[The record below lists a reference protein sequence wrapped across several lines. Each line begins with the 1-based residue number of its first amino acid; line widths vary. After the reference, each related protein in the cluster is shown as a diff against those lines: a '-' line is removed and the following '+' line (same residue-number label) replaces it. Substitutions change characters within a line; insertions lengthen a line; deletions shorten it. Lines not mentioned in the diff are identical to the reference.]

1 MKKVLVVSSSF
12 DIEQRLAKM
21 LEKGAIPR
29 EDYSIFVEKFGEES
43 SDSQGHFANVFAIDD
58 LRNRVAIDAGVEQCR
73 AWGPFDLVIAT
84 DEYAVIL
91 AAELRE
97 RLEIAGPK
105 VSEILKFRDKVVM
118 KESLLGSTV
127 RTPTLYTI
135 EQLLNDDSLL
145 PVVVKPRSYA
155 GSKGITI
162 LNTPQEVLELANTFK
177 GTLTDKEVAFKEFS
191 LEDLELEEFIV
202 GDIFHID
209 GFIFGG
215 EVIFCVP
222 SQYVGTC
229 LNYINGQPLASH
241 SVEDL
246 EEQKRWLNFSK
257 QVHEVMQ
264 LPDGAFHLEAF
275 LTNAGERV
283 FLEIG
288 ARPGGCYIVPSIE
301 YATGLNLDVAHI
313 QCQLGI
319 APQVPGDKSE
329 QFGWVIFPK
338 QAPQA
343 HEPKVGEVSV
353 PDMSGY
359 LKPAWRFIPTNKDS
373 YTGNFF
379 SYTSNLGAFV
389 FNSPDHRLMKDTL
402 QYLMKNYR
410 VGAQH

>member
-1 MKKVLVVSSSF
+1 MKKVLVVSSSS
-12 DIEQRLAKM
+12 DIEQRLARM
-21 LEKGAIPR
+21 LEKGAIPQ
-29 EDYSIFVEKFGEES
+29 EDYSVFVEKFGEES
-43 SDSQGHFANVFAIDD
+43 SASDGLFANVFAIDD

-73 AWGPFDLVIAT
+73 SWGPFDLVIAT
-84 DEYAVIL
+84 DEYSVIL

-97 RLEIAGPK
+97 RLAVAGPT
-105 VSEILKFRDKVVM
+105 VGEMLKFRDKVVM
-118 KESLLGSTV
+118 KESLLGSSV
-127 RTPTLYTI
+127 RTPVLYTI
-135 EQLLNDDSLL
+135 DQLLADHSLL

-155 GSKGITI
+155 GSKGISV
-162 LNTPQEVLELANTFK
+162 LRTPQEVLELAKNFQ
-177 GTLTDKEVAFKEFS
+177 GTLTDKEVAFTEFS
-191 LEDLELEEFIV
+191 LNDLELEEFIV
-202 GDIFHID
+202 GEILHID
-209 GFIFGG
+209 GYILGG
-215 EVIFCVP
+215 EVMFCVP

-241 SVEDL
+241 SVEDR
-246 EEQKRWLNFSK
+246 EEHKRWLEFSRE
-257 QVHEVMQ
+257 VHAVMQ

-275 LTNAGERV
+275 LTSSGERV

-319 APQVPGDKSE
+319 APQVPGEDSE

-343 HEPKVGEVSV
+343 HAPKVGEVSV
-353 PDMSGY
+353 PDLNGY
-359 LKPAWRFIPTNKDS
+359 LAPTWTFIPTNEDD
-373 YTGNFF
+373 YTGSFF

-402 QYLMKNYR
+402 QHLMKNYR
-410 VGAQH
+410 VGAQN

>member
-12 DIEQRLAKM
+12 DIEQRLAEM
-21 LEKGAIPR
+21 LEKGVIPR
-29 EDYSIFVEKFGEES
+29 ECYSIFVEKFGEGGS
-43 SDSQGHFANVFAIDD
+43 GSQGHFANVFAIDD
-58 LRNRVAIDAGVEQCR
+58 LRNRVAIDVGVEQCR
-73 AWGPFDLVIAT
+73 TWGPFDLVIAT

-97 RLEIAGPK
+97 RLEIAGPR

-118 KESLLGSTV
+118 KESLLGSIV

-135 EQLLNDDSLL
+135 EQLINDDKLL

-155 GSKGITI
+155 GSKGVTI
-162 LNTPQEVLELANTFK
+162 LNTPHQVLELANTFK
-177 GTLTDKEVAFKEFS
+177 GALTDKKVAFLEFS

-209 GFIFGG
+209 GLIFAA
-215 EVIFCVP
+215 EVIFCVA
-222 SQYVGTC
+222 SQYIGTC
-229 LNYINGQPLASH
+229 LDYISGQPLASH
-241 SVEDL
+241 SVEDT
-246 EEQKRWLNFSK
+246 EEQRRWLDFFK
-257 QVHEVMQ
+257 QVHKVMH

-275 LTNAGERV
+275 LTTTGERV

-319 APQVPGDKSE
+319 APHVPSEKSE
-329 QFGWVIFPK
+329 QFGWVVFPK

-343 HEPKVGEVSV
+343 DEPKVGEVSV
-353 PDMSGY
+353 PDLSGY
-359 LKPAWRFIPTNKDS
+359 LKPAWKFMPTKNDP
-373 YTGNFF
+373 YTENFF

-389 FNSPDHRLMKDTL
+389 FHSPNHQLIKDTL
-402 QYLMKNYR
+402 QYLIMNYS
-410 VGAQH
+410 VGAHK